1 MEKNSEDIIFMQRAL
16 HLARQAALMDEVP
29 VGALVVCDGQIIGEG
44 FNQPI
49 SQSDPTAH
57 AEIRAIRIA
66 SERVKNYRLIG
77 CSLYVSLEPCC
88 MCVGAIMHARIK
100 RVVFAA
106 PDSKTGACGS
116 VVNLFS
122 EDRLNHHAQVIGGI
136 LAEESVALLRQ
147 FFAERRAKKT

>member
-1 MEKNSEDIIFMQRAL
+1 
-16 HLARQAALMDEVP
+16 
-29 VGALVVCDGQIIGEG
+29 
-44 FNQPI
+44 
-49 SQSDPTAH
+49 
-57 AEIRAIRIA
+57 
-66 SERVKNYRLIG
+66 
-77 CSLYVSLEPCC
+77 